1 MLLGLGAVFTRIG
14 EDTASWLIKVVS
26 PAETS
31 PSATPTL
38 TRDALTVAVRT
49 DIGDAGDSLA
59 LRAQVSDGPI
69 ASNLVAGKPGEPWES
84 FLEHH
89 EGAPVGTL
97 VVSLV
102 LTGHR
107 DPGVRII
114 GIGVEKVQ
122 TEPVLAGTS
131 IKLNSA
137 GEAASIELAANLDE
151 TRPKILSN
159 GAPYFPGRNITLK
172 NGEQENLKVSL
183 TASAKLYRW
192 TFVIDYVDEAG
203 AAHKVFVNR
212 LGRTFPDPSGSPLGE
227 LFTLTGAAPSYG
239 AAWVENFQFP
249 GFQPRT

>member
-1 MLLGLGAVFTRIG
+1 MRGSAWSVGIRILLVLIGVFCFGVT
-14 EDTASWLIKVVS
+14 DL
-26 PAETS
+26 AE
-31 PSATPTL
+31 
-38 TRDALTVAVRT
+38 V
-49 DIGDAGDSLA
+49 LA
-59 LRAQVSDGPI
+59 DRHDNQLRELRA
-69 ASNLVAGKPGEPWES
+69 
-84 FLEHH
+84 HH

-97 VVSLV
+97 VGSLV

-131 IKLNSA
+131 IQLNSA
-137 GEAASIELAANLDE
+137 GEAPSIELAANLDE

-212 LGRTFPDPSGSPLGE
+212 LGHTFPDPSGSPLGE
-227 LFTLTGAAPSYG
+227 LFTLTGAAPTYG
-239 AAWVENFQFP
+239 AAWVENGQFP